1 MDATAAF
8 AVIMAVVLG
17 IGLVQGGVISKALR
31 ARFPRLKQHGKF
43 FSLALLALFGIN
55 AIFSATSFASPTK
68 MSGFDNPLETGDFGA
83 WAMSALGLNGGFL
96 SMLSISVTIIIFV
109 LMRFVKLGT
118 KSRYFV
124 LTVSV
129 SVLVINIFYRLSE
142 VVPDFYQI
150 MFYVV
155 YQVGVA
161 AGVFLVAS
169 RELGFG
175 RRILSGMKSGF
186 TRDGRAH
193 DSRGH

>member
-1 MDATAAF
+1 MVF
-8 AVIMAVVLG
+8 VLG
-17 IGLVQGGVISKALR
+17 IGLVHGGLISKALR
-31 ARFPRLKQHGKF
+31 ARFPRLKDQGKF
-43 FSLALLALFGIN
+43 FSLALLALFGTN
-55 AIFSATSFASPTK
+55 AIFSVASFANPTK
-68 MSGFDNPLETGDFGA
+68 ISGIDNPLETGDFGT
-83 WAMSALGLNGGFL
+83 WAMSTLGLNGGFL

-129 SVLVINIFYRLSE
+129 SVLIINVFYRLSE

-169 RELGFG
+169 RELRIG
-175 RRILSGMKSGF
+175 RRILSG
-186 TRDGRAH
+186 
-193 DSRGH
+193 

>member
-1 MDATAAF
+1 M
-8 AVIMAVVLG
+8 IVVLG

-31 ARFPRLKQHGKF
+31 SKFPRLKKRAKF
-43 FSLALLALFGIN
+43 FSLALLALFGTN
-55 AIFSATSFASPTK
+55 AVFSVTSFASPTK
-68 MSGFDNPLETGDFGA
+68 ISGIDSPLETGDFGA

-109 LMRFVKLGT
+109 LMRLVKLGT

-161 AGVFLVAS
+161 GGVFLVAS
-169 RELGFG
+169 RELHIG
-175 RRILSGMKSGF
+175 RKIFSGMKSGF
-186 TRDGRAH
+186 TRDDRAH
-193 DSRGH
+193 